1 VATNEMDHKTLVMVE
16 VEGKPMMDIM
26 TGMVISIILVISI
39 MLMEI
44 GNIITNMKITD
55 ITKVITT
62 EI

>member
-1 VATNEMDHKTLVMVE
+1 MDHKTLVMVE
-16 VEGKPMMDIM
+16 VEGKPMMDIT

>member
-1 VATNEMDHKTLVMVE
+1 MDHKTLVMVE

>member
-1 VATNEMDHKTLVMVE
+1 MVE
-16 VEGKPMMDIM
+16 VEGKPMMDIT